1 MAEVNQTTT
10 IKGVVMPDY
19 ATLYFRDSE
28 AGKPGG
34 VATTIVDDDP
44 DSVTYGE
51 RVTAQALSAL
61 APIVPLTEEQKQLD
75 YSERTM
81 PVYVAFAKELDS
93 AEGIFACTDKNK
105 HIPLNMLPNLLNTRV
120 LDVQHTVVPIN
131 ANKDYVGEANGTSVL
146 TIPDYIDA
154 VIREG

>member
-1 MAEVNQTTT
+1 MAEVNQTTI

-34 VATTIVDDDP
+34 VATTIVDDAP
-44 DSVTYGE
+44 ESATYGE
-51 RVTAQALSAL
+51 RVIAQAPSSL
-61 APIVPLTEEQKQLD
+61 APVVPLTEEQKQLA

-81 PVYVAFAKELDS
+81 PIYVAFGKELDS
-93 AEGIFACTDKNK
+93 AEGIFACTDKDK
-105 HIPLNMLPNLLNTRV
+105 HIPLNMLPSLVNTRV
-120 LDVQHTVVPIN
+120 LAEQRTVVPIN
-131 ANKDYVGEANGTSVL
+131 ANADYVGAANGTSVL
-146 TIPDYIDA
+146 TIQDYIDA